1 MILVKIYDCK
11 GMVEMKYIV
20 ILGDGMAD
28 IPMPELGNK
37 TPLQCANKP
46 NMDSLAKRGEVGLVN
61 TIPKGMP
68 PGSDVAN
75 LSTMGFDPRLYYTGR
90 SPLEAVSMGIKLADN
105 DVTLRCNL
113 VTLSDDEDYK
123 HKILLDYSADEIS
136 SEEARILINEIGN
149 RFNGPKISFYPGI
162 SYRHCM
168 VWSNGPLDL
177 DLTPPHD
184 ILEKPID
191 EFLPKG
197 EINKIILEMM
207 VESYQILKSHP
218 INQARISKG
227 LNPANSLW
235 LWGEGKK
242 PSLPSFEEA
251 YGKKGSVI
259 SAVDLVK
266 GIGICAGLR
275 SVHVEGATG
284 NIDTNF
290 VGKAQAALKEL
301 ESGQDFVYIHL
312 EAPDECGHR
321 REIQN
326 KVKSIE
332 LIDSLVLGTLLDGL
346 IKYDDYKIMVLP
358 DHPTP
363 LSLRTHT
370 ADPVPYII
378 YQKDDT
384 DKGLVMGYDEFQAR
398 DTGIFVSQGHTLMP
412 YFLKQE

>member
-1 MILVKIYDCK
+1 
-11 GMVEMKYIV
+11 MVEMKYIV

-37 TPLQCANKP
+37 TPLQCAKKP
-46 NMDSLAKRGEVGLVN
+46 NMDSLARRGEVGLVR
-61 TIPKGMP
+61 TVPKGMP

-75 LSTMGFDPRLYYTGR
+75 LTTMGFDPRLYYTGR
-90 SPLEAVSMGIKLADN
+90 SPLEAVSMGIELTDT

-113 VTLSDDEDYK
+113 VTLSDDKDYESK
-123 HKILLDYSADEIS
+123 TMLDYSADEIS
-136 SEEARILINEIGN
+136 SEEARILIDEIGN
-149 RFNGPKISFYPGI
+149 RFNGPNISFYPGI

-184 ILEKPID
+184 ILEKPIG

-227 LNPANSLW
+227 LNPANSIW

-266 GIGICAGLR
+266 GIGICADLR
-275 SVHVEGATG
+275 SVHVKGATG

-290 VGKAQAALKEL
+290 AGKAQAALKEL

-321 REIQN
+321 REIHN

-346 IKYDDYKIMVLP
+346 SKYDYKIMILP

-370 ADPVPYII
+370 SDPVPYVI
-378 YQKDDT
+378 YRKG
-384 DKGLVMGYDEFQAR
+384 DKGKTTVMGYDEFQAS
-398 DTGIFVSQGHTLMP
+398 DTGIFISEGHTLMP
-412 YFLKQE
+412 RFLAQE

>member
-1 MILVKIYDCK
+1 
-11 GMVEMKYIV
+11 MKYIV

-184 ILEKPID
+184 ILEKPINQSFQRD
-191 EFLPKG
+191 TR
-197 EINKIILEMM
+197 
-207 VESYQILKSHP
+207 LKRP
-218 INQARISKG
+218 TVAI
-227 LNPANSLW
+227 P
-235 LWGEGKK
+235 
-242 PSLPSFEEA
+242 
-251 YGKKGSVI
+251 V
-259 SAVDLVK
+259 
-266 GIGICAGLR
+266 
-275 SVHVEGATG
+275 
-284 NIDTNF
+284 
-290 VGKAQAALKEL
+290 LKR
-301 ESGQDFVYIHL
+301 G
-312 EAPDECGHR
+312 R
-321 REIQN
+321 
-326 KVKSIE
+326 
-332 LIDSLVLGTLLDGL
+332 TML
-346 IKYDDYKIMVLP
+346 IKIRKCPAPSIRAASKRVSGMVVLIKV
-358 DHPTP
+358 
-363 LSLRTHT
+363 RKMI
-370 ADPVPYII
+370 V
-378 YQKDDT
+378 
-384 DKGLVMGYDEFQAR
+384 
-398 DTGIFVSQGHTLMP
+398 
-412 YFLKQE
+412 

>member
-1 MILVKIYDCK
+1 
-11 GMVEMKYIV
+11 MKYIV

-37 TPLQCANKP
+37 TPLQCAKKP
-46 NMDSLAKRGEVGLVN
+46 NMDSLARRGEVGLVR
-61 TIPKGMP
+61 TVPKGMP

-75 LSTMGFDPRLYYTGR
+75 LTTMGFDPRLYYTGR
-90 SPLEAVSMGIKLADN
+90 SPLEAVSMGIELTDT

-113 VTLSDDEDYK
+113 VTLSDDKDYESK
-123 HKILLDYSADEIS
+123 TMLDYSADEIS
-136 SEEARILINEIGN
+136 SEEARILIDEIGN
-149 RFNGPKISFYPGI
+149 RFNGPNISFYPGI

-184 ILEKPID
+184 ILEKPIG

-227 LNPANSLW
+227 LNPANSIW

-266 GIGICAGLR
+266 GIGICADLR
-275 SVHVEGATG
+275 SVHVKGATG

-290 VGKAQAALKEL
+290 AGKAQAALKEL

-321 REIQN
+321 REIHN

-346 IKYDDYKIMVLP
+346 SKYDYKIMILP

-370 ADPVPYII
+370 SDPVPYVI
-378 YQKDDT
+378 YRKG
-384 DKGLVMGYDEFQAR
+384 DKGKTTVMGYDEFQAS
-398 DTGIFVSQGHTLMP
+398 DTGIFISEGHTLMP
-412 YFLKQE
+412 RFLAQE